1 MHRGVDTSVPSGAL
15 EAERKVAQRR
25 VYLLTFVVFVV
36 VAGGSFACVFFG
48 IFEIVGHD
56 SMLMNDGLGEVMT
69 VLGICFTVPCVFC
82 VAVFAALTLDFS
94 CLPSIPFFSKYVVMG
109 LILIS
114 FVVQQVLCDV
124 YLFGVLGFLVTAVAV
139 LDVFVFGLYFFFR
152 LRSFY
157 ISNVLTVVL
166 FVGKTTVLWGM
177 TYIPHAEGGEA
188 EGQQQQIGSNGL
200 FAMLVLTVSI
210 VQLPLYIM
218 ETNESSGLQDGIIT
232 ENSIVENFNNNF
244 NLLLLHLLNS
254 LDIFTVYGSIISFNN
269 RGGALRT
276 IPEPFRILIFIIAS
290 VAFVGNNVGVI
301 HLFYARDG
309 VEHAELICL
318 PKKLRDATNQ
328 WNSTDVGGSHKRRIL
343 QYLLFLVVV
352 CDAPFL
358 AVRTQLWLRGHQM
371 LSVFLIKNVK
381 SILDTVMVVL
391 RVGRSPGATD
401 RLRRPIFES

>member
-1 MHRGVDTSVPSGAL
+1 MHRGMATSVSNGAL

-25 VYLLTFVVFVV
+25 VYLLTFVVFAV
-36 VAGGSFACVFFG
+36 VAGGSIACVFFG
-48 IFEIVGHD
+48 IFEIVRHD

-94 CLPSIPFFSKYVVMG
+94 CFPPIPFFGNYVVMG
-109 LILIS
+109 LLLIS
-114 FVVQQVLCDV
+114 FVAQQVLCDV
-124 YLFGVLGFLVTAVAV
+124 YLFGVLGVVVAAVAV
-139 LDVFVFGLYFFFR
+139 LDVCVFGLLLFFR
-152 LRSFY
+152 SRSFY
-157 ISNVLTVVL
+157 IPNVLTVVL
-166 FVGKTTVLWGM
+166 FVGKTAVLWGM
-177 TYIPHAEGGEA
+177 TYISNAEGTA
-188 EGQQQQIGSNGL
+188 EGQQQIGSNSL

-218 ETNESSGLQDGIIT
+218 ETHDSSGLRDGIVT
-232 ENSIVENFNNNF
+232 ENTIVENFNNNF

-301 HLFYARDG
+301 HLFYAREG
-309 VEHAELICL
+309 VEHAELMCL

-371 LSVFLIKNVK
+371 LSVFLIKNIK

-391 RVGRSPGATD
+391 RVGRSPAATD